1 MIENIRSCW
10 SGFHFCK
17 NAVLQSND
25 TGVVLILFPGILTRF
40 IQSEV
45 IMKKKI
51 IALTAAFLL
60 AGCQAATTDQTV
72 YTVSDIY
79 EKGNELLSS
88 DTSKKDVHIEGIIE
102 ADTLAGENTLAG
114 ILVSDE
120 TTSYTMYCYFDG
132 PDTRSVY
139 EEKKKAG
146 DSASMTVWL
155 FDGGSKDH
163 PSYYGIIVDL
173 K

>member
-1 MIENIRSCW
+1 MRPNHLLFLKRFDLTIQELDND
-10 SGFHFCK
+10 K
-17 NAVLQSND
+17 AVIS
-25 TGVVLILFPGILTRF
+25 RR
-40 IQSEV
+40 
-45 IMKKKI
+45 
-51 IALTAAFLL
+51 
-60 AGCQAATTDQTV
+60 
-72 YTVSDIY
+72 
-79 EKGNELLSS
+79 
-88 DTSKKDVHIEGIIE
+88 VHIEGIIE